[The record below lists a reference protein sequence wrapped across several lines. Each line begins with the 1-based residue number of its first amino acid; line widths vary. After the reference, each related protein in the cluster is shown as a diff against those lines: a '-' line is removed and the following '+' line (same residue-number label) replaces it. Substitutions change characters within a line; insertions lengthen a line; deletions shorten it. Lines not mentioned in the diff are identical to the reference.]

1 MAPETPETDTSAIDL
16 ARALIESRLEQLYRE
31 RDQLREALA
40 HLGGSSAR
48 RRRGPGRPPG
58 RSGKRAGRGQRQ
70 AEFLSRLEASPGA
83 SVPELA
89 REMGV
94 QPQQLYAIAR
104 RLIASGHVAKR
115 DGSYVVTSAKQ
126 PADQA

>member
-1 MAPETPETDTSAIDL
+1 MSSETARNAGTIDR
-16 ARALIESRLEQLYRE
+16 ARELIESRLEQLDRE

-70 AEFLSRLEASPGA
+70 AEFLEQVQANPGA
-83 SVPELA
+83 SVPDLA

-94 QPQQLYAIAR
+94 QPQQLYAIVR
-104 RLIASGHVAKR
+104 RLIAGGALAKR
-115 DGSYVVTSAKQ
+115 DGTFVVLERT
-126 PADQA
+126 PEG